1 MRHLNAVKVT
11 PIVFFQVLFLFRL
24 YLKCNGSYGNVLVVA
39 YIREFFKLW
48 NASVLVVAY
57 IQEYLTL

>member
-24 YLKCNGSYGNVLVVA
+24 YLKCNGSCSNVLVVA
-39 YIREFFKLW
+39 YFENFLNFETQL
-48 NASVLVVAY
+48 N
-57 IQEYLTL
+57 